1 MKISLK
7 NFGCYE
13 NKEFDFEEDKI
24 NLICGLSGCGKSTI
38 FKAIHFCLFG
48 IGQKI
53 IKHGKK
59 SCEVNIIYK
68 DLKICRTKKPNKLT
82 VNSYE
87 DQEAQLI
94 INRIFSE
101 NFDTVAYI
109 RQNQVKSFINLS
121 PSDKLSFLEE
131 IIFNELNIPD
141 LKDKVKLAIKES
153 NDKMIQIESEI
164 NTVIRFFEEMT
175 LIDSESFKKLSK
187 YNTSS
192 VKKTIKTKEL
202 KQLNIQNDK
211 AQKQSLIT
219 KLCNELTENKVL
231 ITQTESNLSEINDL
245 NQQISEIDSSLE
257 NIKLED
263 DEIITKYKEQLKF
276 ILDNKNYEELKT
288 KQKFI
293 TTKIQ
298 TLKEKNIQSSKSKLQ
313 ELNKLINP
321 DLENQY
327 NLELSKSEQKLND
340 YIEIQNLKNKV
351 IDMHQTDEGLDK
363 LNENLK
369 TLELQLIDKR
379 EKLAFLLLSKSKYD
393 CPECSTI
400 LSFNSQNNSLCKYQE
415 DIIMENDEF
424 IKKTESQIRSKT
436 KKISA
441 VNNEIAEYKKYLEQK
456 KKYFDDIIKIN
467 DKYSHDLEDSKYD
480 LSTYEADLVVCKTRI
495 CDYKKSISEHDNI
508 KYKLDNNIFDGS
520 ISDLESELHELN
532 ELIDSTEF
540 DSENVSNIDLTEEEL
555 REKINEYN
563 TINLNI
569 QNYNSNK
576 RKYNKKINKLKKKN
590 LDLENNFLQ
599 NYNDVRY
606 YEDIENEIELIRNLL
621 KDLDTQYEKNMIDIQ
636 NLKQNLIDRKNNDK
650 YNEKDEEIKFL
661 KNDEQKIKQEYSAA
675 LLLKE
680 KILESEY
687 TMINNIVNH
696 ISSTAQ
702 TYAELFFIDPI
713 YLSLQT
719 FKVNKSSK
727 TKKVKPQINLQ
738 ITYKD
743 IETEFNMLSGGEQS
757 RVSLCFTLA
766 LAETF
771 NSPLIL
777 LDECTSSLDSE
788 NTETIFDTLKTQL
801 SDKTILVI
809 AHQVIEG
816 SFDKVLS
823 L

>member
-48 IGQKI
+48 VGQKI

-82 VNSYE
+82 VNAYE

-94 INRIFSE
+94 LNRIFSE

-141 LKDKVKLAIKES
+141 LKDKVKIAIKES

-164 NTVIRFFEEMT
+164 NTVIRFFDEMT
-175 LIDSESFKKLSK
+175 LVDSKSFKKLSK

-192 VKKTIKTKEL
+192 VKKTIKKREL
-202 KQLNIQNDK
+202 EQLNIQNDK

-231 ITQTESNLSEINDL
+231 ITQTESNLSEIKEL
-245 NQQISEIDSSLE
+245 NQQISEIDSCLG

-263 DEIITKYKEQLKF
+263 DELITKYKQQLKF

-293 TTKIQ
+293 TSKIQ
-298 TLKEKNIQSSKSKLQ
+298 TLKEKNIQSLKSKLH
-313 ELNKLINP
+313 ELNKLIKP

-327 NLELSKSEQKLND
+327 NLELSKSKQKLND
-340 YIEIQNLKNKV
+340 YIEIQNRKNEI
-351 IDMHQTDEGLDK
+351 IDMEQSDEGLDK

-369 TLELQLIDKR
+369 ILESELIEKR

-400 LSFNSQNNSLCKYQE
+400 LSFNSQSNSLCKYQE
-415 DIIMENDEF
+415 DINIENDEI

-436 KKISA
+436 KKISTI
-441 VNNEIAEYKKYLEQK
+441 NTEIADYKKCLEQK
-456 KKYFDDIIKIN
+456 KKYFDDIVKIK
-467 DKYSHDLEDSKYD
+467 DKYCHNLEDSD
-480 LSTYEADLVVCKTRI
+480 LSNYEIDLDVCKSRI
-495 CDYKKSISEHDNI
+495 RDYKKLISERDNI
-508 KYKLDNNIFDGS
+508 KYKLDNNIFDSS

-532 ELIDSTEF
+532 DLLDSTEIN
-540 DSENVSNIDLTEEEL
+540 SENVSNIDLSEEEL

-563 TINLNI
+563 TNNLNME
-569 QNYNSNK
+569 NYNSNK
-576 RKYNKKINKLKKKN
+576 RKCNKKISKLKKKN
-590 LDLENNFLQ
+590 LELENNFLQ

-606 YEDIENEIELIRNLL
+606 YEDIENEIVLIRNLL
-621 KDLDTQYEKNMIDIQ
+621 KDLDTQYEKNMIDVQ
-636 NLKQNLIDRKNNDK
+636 NLKQNLIDRENNDK

-661 KNDEQKIKQEYSAA
+661 KNDEQIIKQEYSAA

-680 KILESEY
+680 KILEAEY

-702 TYAELFFIDPI
+702 TYAELFFIDPV
-713 YLSLQT
+713 YLSLET